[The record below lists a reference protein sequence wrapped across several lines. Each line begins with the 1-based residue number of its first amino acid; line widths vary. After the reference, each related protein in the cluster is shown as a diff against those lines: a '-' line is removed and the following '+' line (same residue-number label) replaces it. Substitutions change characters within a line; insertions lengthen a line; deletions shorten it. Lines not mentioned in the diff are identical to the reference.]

1 MPLRRVV
8 PISITSKIDLALNKK
23 EHPVW
28 IAGLKIDALHL
39 NSIETILTLVGAYSF
54 DISSAVYETEIL
66 EPDLTEEPIWESIE
80 LKAFFLAPISKKKL
94 DDLLKSFGFLNF
106 HLEIKKTK
114 YSQATQSIE
123 AQEIDNILTIL
134 PYDSQYKSMTPF
146 SIFLNQGLAFGTGK
160 HPTTRLM
167 LSQLCKHSF
176 KGKTVTDFGCG
187 SGILGIAS
195 LAMGAKFC
203 RFIDNDPQ
211 ALAVTKKNLAVNQM
225 SEKAEV
231 SHINNILLKP
241 SDVIFIN
248 IIANTII
255 ELSATIMKLIK
266 PKGDLYVSGIL
277 EDQTGIIIDTFIN
290 LRLEER
296 ANLHGWTAL
305 KFSYV

>member
-1 MPLRRVV
+1 MPLGRVV
-8 PISITSKIDLALNKK
+8 PISITSKTDLALNKT

-28 IAGLKIDALHL
+28 IAELKIDALHL
-39 NSIETILTLVGAYSF
+39 KSIETILTLAGAYSF
-54 DISSAVYETEIL
+54 DICSADFETEIL
-66 EPDLTEEPIWESIE
+66 EPDLTEEPIWESID
-80 LKAFFLAPISKKKL
+80 LKAFFLAHISKKKL
-94 DDLLKSFGFLNF
+94 DDVLKSFGFLNI
-106 HLEIKKTK
+106 HLKIQKTK
-114 YSQATQSIE
+114 YTEAAQSIE
-123 AQEIDNILTIL
+123 VQEIDNILTIL

-167 LSQLCKHSF
+167 LSQLCKDSF

-203 RFIDNDPQ
+203 NFIDKDPQ
-211 ALAVTKKNLAVNQM
+211 ALSVTNKNLAVNQM

-241 SDVIFIN
+241 TDVIFIN

-255 ELSATIMKLIK
+255 ELSSSIMKIIK
-266 PKGDLYVSGIL
+266 ANGDLYVSGIL
-277 EDQTGIIIDTFIN
+277 EDQTEIIIDAFLN
-290 LRLEER
+290 LKLQER
-296 ANLHGWTAL
+296 VDLHGWTAL

>member
-1 MPLRRVV
+1 MV
-8 PISITSKIDLALNKK
+8 PISITSKTDLALNKK
-23 EHPVW
+23 EYPVW

-54 DISSAVYETEIL
+54 DISSTDYETEIL
-66 EPDLTEEPIWESIE
+66 EPDLTEEPIWESID

-94 DDLLKSFGFLNF
+94 DDLLNSFGFLDV
-106 HLEIKKTK
+106 HPEIQKTK
-114 YSQATQSIE
+114 YSEAAQSIE

-134 PYDSQYKSMTPF
+134 PYDSQFKSMTPF
-146 SIFLNQGLAFGTGK
+146 SIYLNQGLAFGTGK
-160 HPTTRLM
+160 HPTTRLL
-167 LSQLCKHSF
+167 LSQLCKDSF

-211 ALAVTKKNLAVNQM
+211 ALAVTKKNLAVNQI

-255 ELSATIMKLIK
+255 ELSSSIMKIIK

-277 EDQTGIIIDTFIN
+277 EDQTEIIIDTF
-290 LRLEER
+290 LSLKLEER
-296 ANLHGWTAL
+296 VDLHGWTAL